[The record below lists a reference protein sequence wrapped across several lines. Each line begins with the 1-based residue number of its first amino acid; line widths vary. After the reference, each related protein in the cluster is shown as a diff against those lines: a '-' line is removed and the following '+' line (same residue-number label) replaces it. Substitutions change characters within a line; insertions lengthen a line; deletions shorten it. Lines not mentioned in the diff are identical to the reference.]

1 MPTALALSPH
11 LDDAVFS
18 CGATLAKLTAEGW
31 DVRVATVFTRSVLD
45 PAGFALECQT
55 SKGLPPEADYM
66 AIRRAEDAAAVDAL
80 GLPPPLFGD
89 LPEAPHRGFES
100 AAELFDPDRDP
111 GDAAEAAAVIRGWL
125 ADVRPDLLL
134 TCAGLGGHADHRLLI
149 RALTTLAGLPET
161 ARYLDTPYALR
172 AGESELGAAA
182 GTRAWLAVDV
192 ADHLDAKLNAC
203 AAYATQLPFQFGGEG
218 AMRRRLRDAAVSAA
232 GTFEYL
238 FGSPSGPVGTPAEGV
253 PLLSRGRRAAGD

>member
-18 CGATLAKLTAEGW
+18 CGATLARLAAEGW
-31 DVRVATVFTRSVLD
+31 HVRVGTVFTRSVPD

-66 AIRRAEDAAAVDAL
+66 SIRRAEDAAATDAL

-100 AAELFDPDRDP
+100 AAELFDPARDP
-111 GDAAEAAAVIRGWL
+111 GDPAAVAGVLRGWL

-134 TCAGLGGHADHRLLI
+134 TCAGLGGHVDHRLMM
-149 RALTTLAGLPET
+149 RAAASLPGRPPE
-161 ARYLDTPYALR
+161 ARYFDTPYALR
-172 AGESELGAAA
+172 ATPAETAAALGGDAAYRVDAGGFLGAK
-182 GTRAWLAVDV
+182 
-192 ADHLDAKLNAC
+192 LDAC
-203 AAYATQLPFQFGGEG
+203 AAYATQLGFQFGGEA
-218 AMRRRLRDAAVSAA
+218 AMRAALTDWTRPGERFAA
-232 GTFEYL
+232 APGAAL
-238 FGSPSGPVGTPAEGV
+238 PPAFV
-253 PLLSRGRRAAGD
+253 QAPTAAKTAQ